1 MTQETE
7 VFDAVVL
14 GAGPGGYVAAIRL
27 AQLGKKVA
35 IVEKQYWGG
44 VCLNVGCIPS
54 KALLK
59 HAELAQTL
67 THKKQEFGISGD
79 VSISYQSAFE
89 RSRQVAAGRVKGIH
103 YLMKKNRITEFQG
116 TGNFLTPNS
125 ISVTQDSGAEV
136 VLEFQHA
143 VLAPGSKVRSLP
155 SVEFGNRIVS
165 YEEQILEAEPP
176 KSIAIIGAGPI
187 GVEFSYLLANFGT
200 EVELI
205 EFQDQILPL
214 EDKEVAKEV
223 HRSLTALG
231 VKIHTNYRV
240 TEAIESET
248 EVSLT
253 AVDLEATELKLNVEK
268 VMVSVGF
275 EPNVTGYGI
284 ENLGV
289 ELDSRN
295 AIIVDQQLKTTVE
308 NIYAIGDVTA
318 KFPLAHVAEAQA
330 VIAAEAIAGL
340 PNAGIDDYRMMP
352 RAVFCEPQVASFG
365 LREFEAEAEGIEIDV
380 AKFPIMANG
389 KANAIAK
396 PQGFIK
402 LIANKADRKLIGAH
416 LVGADVSE
424 LLAELTLAHSA
435 GLTVDELAHN
445 IHIHPTLSESLQE
458 AIHGLA
464 GEMINF

>member
-1 MTQETE
+1 MTSQTE

-27 AQLGKKVA
+27 SQLGKRVA
-35 IVEKQYWGG
+35 IIEKQYWGG

-79 VSISYQSAFE
+79 FSISYQKAFD
-89 RSRQVAAGRVKGIH
+89 RSREVAAGRVKGIH
-103 YLMKKNRITEFQG
+103 YLMKKNNITEFQG
-116 TGNFLTPNS
+116 VGNFQSPNS
-125 ISVTQDSGAEV
+125 ISVSLDSGAEV
-136 VLEFQHA
+136 LLEFDHA
-143 VLAPGSKVRSLP
+143 ILAPGAKVKSLP
-155 SVEFGNRIVS
+155 GVEFGNRIVT
-165 YEEQILEAEPP
+165 YEEQILESEAP

-187 GVEFSYLLANFGT
+187 GVEFAYLLANFGA

-205 EFQDQILPL
+205 EFRNQILPL

-223 HRSLTALG
+223 NRSLTALG
-231 VKIHTNYRV
+231 VKIHTSYRV
-240 TEAIESET
+240 TDVTESDS

-253 AVDLEATELKLNVEK
+253 AIDVESNELKLQVEK

-275 EPNVTGYGI
+275 EPNVEGYGV
-284 ENLGV
+284 ENLGI
-289 ELDSRN
+289 ELN
-295 AIIVDQQLKTTVE
+295 AENAVVVNQQLQSTVS

-330 VIAAEAIAGL
+330 IIAAENIAGQ
-340 PNAGIDDYRMMP
+340 PNEGIADYRMMP

-365 LREFEAEAEGIEIDV
+365 LRDFEAIDDGIEIDV
-380 AKFPIMANG
+380 SKFPIMANG
-389 KANAIAK
+389 KANAIGK

-402 LIANKADRKLIGAH
+402 LIADKANRKLIGAH

-435 GLTVDELAHN
+435 GLTVDQLAHN

-458 AIHGLA
+458 AVNGLV